1 MDNTGVTLQNLKE
14 KTFVFAKKAFAMAVD
29 DKIPR
34 TQNTLLDENLMIK
47 LGIKPTRVMSKR
59 FAYAGISTRIVAEA
73 RFTTQTVLNGVPTGN
88 TFLKVFVVRDL
99 SLFYGVDAIAGGKLY
114 TKLSST
120 QKDDSFTNSDAVVT
134 PAKAKPDEQMTPT
147 KVTPKHKTLP
157 KKLASPQNN
166 SKTKPEV
173 PQIFFRNLYP
183 EMYSPGSPRP
193 LWERSPRYSSPSSS
207 CSSPQWAIG
216 AVTPLCSPTCHTASR
231 RARTLS
237 ENHDE
242 LRDYSNENDDTYTN
256 ISRIVE
262 NEFGYEGR
270 EGTVVQRVLPSPRPG
285 ILPPDFLPCGQ
296 NCALTS
302 CGCLRRYSG
311 WDFMS

>member
-1 MDNTGVTLQNLKE
+1 MDNMGLTLQNLKE

-59 FAYAGISTRIVAEA
+59 FAFAGISTRIVAEA

-99 SLFYGVDAIAGGKLY
+99 SLFYGVDAIAGGQLY

-134 PAKAKPDEQMTPT
+134 PAKARPDEQMTPT
-147 KVTPKHKTLP
+147 KVTPKHKTLS

-166 SKTKPEV
+166 SKTKPKV

-193 LWERSPRYSSPSSS
+193 YWERSPTSSDARYSSPSSS
-207 CSSPQWAIG
+207 CSSP
-216 AVTPLCSPTCHTASR
+216 TCQTASR

-237 ENHDE
+237 ENHYE
-242 LRDYSNENDDTYTN
+242 LREYSDEDDTYDN
-256 ISRIVE
+256 IFRIVE
-262 NEFGYEGR
+262 NEFGYEGT
-270 EGTVVQRVLPSPRPG
+270 EGTVVQRVLPYPRPG

-302 CGCLRRYSG
+302 CGCLRRYSS